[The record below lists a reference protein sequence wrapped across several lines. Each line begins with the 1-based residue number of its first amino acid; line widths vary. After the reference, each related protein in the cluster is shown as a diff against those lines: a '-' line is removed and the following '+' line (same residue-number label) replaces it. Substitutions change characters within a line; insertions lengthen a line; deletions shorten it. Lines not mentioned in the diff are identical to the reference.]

1 MNNKPTKSQT
11 DNNKWTKSNFT
22 EYTVD
27 QIHEEDKKIQEEL
40 IKLEEQKKI
49 LVAEDK
55 KMKETGH
62 LNFWVVC
69 LLAAL
74 EICFSCVVKYYVS
87 F

>member
-55 KMKETGH
+55 KMKEEH
-62 LNFWVVC
+62 K
-69 LLAAL
+69 
-74 EICFSCVVKYYVS
+74 EINKHKGRKQERKEIKT
-87 F
+87 